1 MIQVSKEQIQKLR
14 QLNLL
19 KDGLN
24 GDRNYCI
31 LNDKNSK
38 SKTYYVYADFAIM
51 TVLGLF
57 ENLPLQK
64 ITYKQFEELRKVK
77 LLDNKVIQFWGLY
90 VPNALAFEDEEGQWR
105 IMKKTA
111 LMKHLKI
118 WK

>member
-1 MIQVSKEQIQKLR
+1 M
-14 QLNLL
+14 
-19 KDGLN
+19 
-24 GDRNYCI
+24 
-31 LNDKNSK
+31 
-38 SKTYYVYADFAIM
+38 YADFAIM

-77 LLDNKVIQFWGLY
+77 LLDNKVIQFWGSY